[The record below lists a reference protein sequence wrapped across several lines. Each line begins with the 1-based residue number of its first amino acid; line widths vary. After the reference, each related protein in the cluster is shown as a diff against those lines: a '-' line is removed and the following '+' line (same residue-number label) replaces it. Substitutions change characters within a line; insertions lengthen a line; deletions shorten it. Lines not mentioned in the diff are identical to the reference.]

1 MSRKNLKTNQQ
12 EVRLKDMLSLNNTT
26 NKQNS
31 DSNKNNL
38 STLNK
43 STFARTFN
51 QDSKKDFKLYNTV
64 APGISQS
71 FTEKNE
77 INSFPSSNFEKSW
90 TNDPKRLLEQN
101 ENKDDE
107 LLLDSFPQ
115 SKFAKKSV
123 SPLYNSGSKL
133 FRRERS
139 HKAFLEN
146 DEERL
151 TKLNRNEIDSESFG
165 LLHFDKNIEVGELLF
180 ILEERFLKLE
190 KRVETNESLIHLQD
204 EMQSLKRTEINNNS
218 FQQNNFI
225 KEICIRLDTIEN
237 KLKYFEDNL
246 SSFKVDVQFKME
258 EFTKKVEK
266 YLDKFCDNISNLSN
280 KIDLLP
286 PPSLPILHIK
296 KDENDKEDK
305 IIIIDKKMDN
315 LAEEVREKLK
325 NLYDTVGDVGRLAEK
340 SDTSMKEC
348 KENLEKLEKDFMKIL
363 NSCKEF
369 SESSNDYKWL
379 SEEIAL
385 LKYRQ
390 MQFLTLLNFNQ
401 QTDNDFINNDNNFTN
416 NN

>member
-1 MSRKNLKTNQQ
+1 MSRKNLKNNQQ
-12 EVRLKDMLSLNNTT
+12 EVRLKDMLSLNNT

-31 DSNKNNL
+31 DNNKNNL

-43 STFARTFN
+43 SNFARTFN
-51 QDSKKDFKLYNTV
+51 QDSKKDFKLYSTV

-77 INSFPSSNFEKSW
+77 MNSFPSSNFEKSW
-90 TNDPKRLLEQN
+90 TNDPKRLLEPN

-107 LLLDSFPQ
+107 LLLDSVPL
-115 SKFAKKSV
+115 SKFGKKSV
-123 SPLYNSGSKL
+123 SPLYNTGSNL

-146 DEERL
+146 DEDRL
-151 TKLNRNEIDSESFG
+151 TKLEKNEYDSESFR

-180 ILEERFLKLE
+180 ILEERFSKLE

-204 EMQSLKRTEINNNS
+204 EMQRLKRTEVNNNS

-258 EFTKKVEK
+258 EFTKKVER

-280 KIDLLP
+280 KID
-286 PPSLPILHIK
+286 
-296 KDENDKEDK
+296 
-305 IIIIDKKMDN
+305 
-315 LAEEVREKLK
+315 
-325 NLYDTVGDVGRLAEK
+325 VGRLAEK

-348 KENLEKLEKDFMKIL
+348 KDNLEKLEKDFMKIL

-401 QTDNDFINNDNNFTN
+401 QTDNDFTN
-416 NN
+416 NNNNYTNNN